1 MHNWAAI
8 VRTRLNALGLAAER
22 EAEIHAELAGH
33 LEEAY
38 ADARRRGLTDADAAA
53 HALKRVPDW
62 TQLAQAIRRADQK
75 EGPMSRYAKTLWLP
89 GMAGLAGAA
98 ALIVGVT
105 PLVPSSLWLDPRTS
119 VRALMIAVVLVSY
132 LAFGAL
138 GASWSRRAGG
148 GLPARFLA
156 GIFPLALHVAIVI
169 TTIVAGV
176 NFQLGRVA
184 LVFIAIPGIALT
196 VGALPFLRGGATPQT
211 A

>member
-8 VRTRLNALGLAAER
+8 VRTRLNALGLSAER
-22 EAEIHAELAGH
+22 EDEIHAELAGH

-38 ADARRRGLTDADAAA
+38 AEARRRGLTADDAAA
-53 HALKRVPDW
+53 YALERVPDW

-75 EGPMSRYAKTLWLP
+75 EGPMSRDTRTLWLP
-89 GMAGLAGAA
+89 GMTALAGAA
-98 ALIVGVT
+98 AVLFAT
-105 PLVPSSLWLDPRTS
+105 SWLVPSSLWIDPRTS
-119 VRALMIAVVLVSY
+119 VRALMIGVVLLSY

-148 GLPARFLA
+148 SLTARYLA
-156 GIFPLALHVAIVI
+156 GIFPLALHLAMVI

-184 LVFIAIPGIALT
+184 LVFIVIPGIALT
-196 VGALPFLRGGATPQT
+196 AGALPFLRNGATRQT